1 MTTAGASAPDWGFTD
16 PITGEQFGGAGEDG
30 LPGGDGA
37 GRDPAVSE
45 YTDDSVQQYVNGT
58 IAYDEDGNAF
68 PPGPV
73 TGSDGKVSMT
83 RIASTSTPRSFGWY
97 SSGLGG
103 GPAAGANGKAGASGR
118 GLPGDT
124 TVDVTGGAGA
134 DGMTATL
141 TPSKPRRYGR
151 GGRGGYGG
159 GGAGSGGIAVKNGNG
174 TITPGTPGS
183 GGLGGPG
190 GPSADGCV
198 ILYYRKFGQAKAGP
212 LVQKGG
218 GLFFDRLNKLFIV

>member
-1 MTTAGASAPDWGFTD
+1 MKKRLFPLLLALLFTLSAC
-16 PITGEQFGGAGEDG
+16 
-30 LPGGDGA
+30 
-37 GRDPAVSE
+37 
-45 YTDDSVQQYVNGT
+45 
-58 IAYDEDGNAF
+58 
-68 PPGPV
+68 
-73 TGSDGKVSMT
+73 
-83 RIASTSTPRSFGWY
+83 
-97 SSGLGG
+97 
-103 GPAAGANGKAGASGR
+103 
-118 GLPGDT
+118 
-124 TVDVTGGAGA
+124 
-134 DGMTATL
+134 
-141 TPSKPRRYGR
+141 
-151 GGRGGYGG
+151 